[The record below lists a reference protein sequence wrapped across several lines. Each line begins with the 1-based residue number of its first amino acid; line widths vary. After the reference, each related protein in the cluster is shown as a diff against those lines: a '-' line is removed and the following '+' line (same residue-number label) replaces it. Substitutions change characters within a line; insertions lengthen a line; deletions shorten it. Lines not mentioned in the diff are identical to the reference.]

1 MAEAATQLDVL
12 FARMRAGNGDACE
25 AVVSL
30 LYGELR
36 VVAGRHMRRERR
48 SHTLQP
54 TALLNEACLRL
65 MGGLGE
71 LPIQDRAH
79 FFALAAQAMRRVLVE
94 HARRRNA
101 GKRGGEL
108 VRVTISSLAGPST
121 EDLDVLGL
129 DRALTELAVLDARA
143 AQVVELR
150 FFGGHT
156 DSEVSELLGQ
166 SVASTRRDWI
176 FARSWLRARLKTD
189 ESHEA

>member
-1 MAEAATQLDVL
+1 MAEAATQLDAL

-30 LYGELR
+30 LYEELR

-65 MGGLGE
+65 MGDVGE
-71 LPIQDRAH
+71 LPIQDRVH

-101 GKRGGEL
+101 AKRGGEL
-108 VRVTISSLAGPST
+108 VRVTISDLAGLST

-150 FFGGHT
+150 FFGGYS

-166 SVASTRRDWI
+166 SVASTRRDWV
-176 FARSWLRARLKTD
+176 FARSWLRTKLTTV